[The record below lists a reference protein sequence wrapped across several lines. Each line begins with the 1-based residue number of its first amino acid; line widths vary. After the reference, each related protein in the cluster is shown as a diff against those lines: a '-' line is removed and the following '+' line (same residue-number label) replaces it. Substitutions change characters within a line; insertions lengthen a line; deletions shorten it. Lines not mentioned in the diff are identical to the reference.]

1 MINNNKFSKGF
12 FILAILALVLL
23 APSSVEMAQA
33 VDKAP
38 SPSIGEITRSIQARY
53 ENILT
58 FCADFTQDT
67 FQRALDETETVTGRV
82 YFEKP
87 GKMRW
92 DYDNKEKVIGDG
104 EFIWLYQPELGQ
116 VIESTVEEST
126 PNLAMDFLSGVGNLS
141 KDFHVK
147 SAPGPGGGLYRLELT
162 PKKAMSNVKTLF
174 IDVNKE
180 YLLVSTIVMDPF
192 GNETTVTFSDI
203 TTGTAKEGKSFE
215 EGFFGIGDIKG
226 ARVVRP

>member
-1 MINNNKFSKGF
+1 MINGNKSLTGLFLFVLLS
-12 FILAILALVLL
+12 LVLI
-23 APSSVEMAQA
+23 APGVIRAVE
-33 VDKAP
+33 KEPAP
-38 SPSIGEITRSIQARY
+38 SPSVSEITGSIQAKY

-58 FCADFTQDT
+58 FCADFRQDN
-67 FQRALDETETVTGRV
+67 FSRALDETESVTGRV

-104 EFIWLYQPELGQ
+104 ELIWLYQPELGQ
-116 VIESTVEEST
+116 VIESAVEEST

-141 KDFHVK
+141 NDFHVK
-147 SAPGPGGGLYRLELT
+147 SAGSDGEIYRLELT
-162 PKKAMSNVKTLF
+162 PKKVMSNVTKLF

-180 YLLVSTIVMDPF
+180 YLLVSTIVLDPF

-203 TTGTAKEGKSFE
+203 ETGTEKEGKSFK